1 MDMAELLEH
10 FESLLNKPKPQST
23 SPEQQHR
30 IEEVHNLVSTQNS
43 VIGPILKEKY
53 SEPAVL
59 N

>member
-1 MDMAELLEH
+1 MLEH